1 MEALEFDTI
10 GYEET
15 ETDVTYRECPVCHHS
30 LLQEFVE
37 SYFCHVCETIIDTEA
52 KLRFANTCEQILR

>member
-10 GYEET
+10 VYEET
-15 ETDVTYRECPVCHHS
+15 ETDVIYKECPVCHHS

-37 SYFCHVCETIIDTEA
+37 SYFCHVCETIID
-52 KLRFANTCEQILR
+52 KSKDMIPKHIRKKKK